1 MHIYEVLRRPVL
13 TEKSVIG
20 SEGGKYTFE
29 VDMRANKP
37 LVKDAVETAFD
48 VTVQDVAIS
57 VVPAKTSRRGRR
69 VMIRHPKWK
78 KAVVTL
84 QAGDRIQMF
93 EGV

>member
-1 MHIYEVLRRPVL
+1 MHIYEVLRRPVI

-20 SEGGKYTFE
+20 SEIGKYTFE
-29 VDMRANKP
+29 VDLRANKP

-48 VTVQDVAIS
+48 VTVEDVKIS

-69 VMIRHPKWK
+69 VVIRHGKWK

-84 QAGDRIQMF
+84 QSGDRIQMF